1 IYKAGIDREPGGADR
16 RRLGASRHFADT
28 ARVFPPDA
36 GRHGDDL
43 LARAQRRDCA
53 RSGRN
58 DVDEAVAGL
67 RRPLPSVLLFVFYGM
82 SFTLMTFAV
91 KKIDMSL
98 SYAICSGVGTAL
110 IALIGFGWFKEPL
123 TTLKIVS
130 IVLIV
135 AGVFGLN
142 ASVRAG

>member
-1 IYKAGIDREPGGADR
+1 MIYWLALSGAIV
-16 RRLGASRHFADT
+16 L
-28 ARVFPPDA
+28 
-36 GRHGDDL
+36 
-43 LARAQRRDCA
+43 
-53 RSGRN
+53 
-58 DVDEAVAGL
+58 EVAGTTSMKL
-67 RRPLPSVLLFVFYGM
+67 SQGFSRPLPSILLFVFYGM

-91 KKIDMSL
+91 KKIDMSV
-98 SYAICSGVGTAL
+98 SYAIWSGVGTAL
-110 IALIGFGWFKEPL
+110 IALIGFGWFKEPM